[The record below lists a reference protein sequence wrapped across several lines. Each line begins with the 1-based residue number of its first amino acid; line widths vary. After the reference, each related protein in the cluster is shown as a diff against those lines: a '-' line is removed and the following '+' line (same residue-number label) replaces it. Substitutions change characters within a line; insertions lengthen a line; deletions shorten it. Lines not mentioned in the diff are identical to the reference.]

1 VADCLAS
8 SAARPGNIEL
18 ILGFSAGACTGAG
31 GSVATAGGGEYVE
44 GEDILA
50 G

>member
-1 VADCLAS
+1 MADCLAS